1 MPLDSCCLSQYSVPA
16 SSPNLIPP
24 VPSPCSTYNVYSI
37 QDQINKLIT
46 PKETEAI
53 IRSLPTRKKNP
64 GQNANIFSKKNF
76 ISYFL
81 FLIFLLCPCVEGGR
95 STQQATSSQRTTLW
109 SQFLRSFSTR
119 VSGITLNKQACMASS
134 LLTEPSIFPL
144 KKSEVTH

>member
-53 IRSLPTRKKNP
+53 IRSLPTRKKTQ
-64 GQNANIFSKKNF
+64 GRMLTYFQRRTSFL

-81 FLIFLLCPCVEGGR
+81 FFCCVPVLRGAEVHSRQPVVREQLCGVSFCVPSLQGFQGSHSTSKLAWQAPYSLSPQFFL
-95 STQQATSSQRTTLW
+95 
-109 SQFLRSFSTR
+109 
-119 VSGITLNKQACMASS
+119 
-134 LLTEPSIFPL
+134 
-144 KKSEVTH
+144 